1 VTSTAGGRFGLLGG
15 TFDPPHAAHL
25 ALAEA
30 ARTSLHLDSVV
41 FVPAGDPW
49 RKANRA
55 VTSAAAR
62 LEMTRALVAGLSW
75 AEVSTIEVD
84 RAGPSYTAETIE
96 MLASTRGG
104 EWWVILGA
112 DALADL
118 EHWREP
124 ARIVAAARLG
134 VAARPG
140 ARVEASTALRA
151 LVPGIEKRID
161 RIEMAE
167 VDVSS
172 TRLRAR
178 LRLGESAE
186 GEIPPAV
193 LDVVHRRGLY
203 APGSIG
209 SER

>member
-1 VTSTAGGRFGLLGG
+1 MTSTAGGRFGLLGG
-15 TFDPPHAAHL
+15 TFDPPHVAHL

-30 ARTSLHLDSVV
+30 ARTSLHLDRVV

-49 RKANRA
+49 RKTGRA

-62 LEMTRALVAGLSW
+62 LEMTRALVEGLPW
-75 AEVSTIEVD
+75 AEVSPIEVERD
-84 RAGPSYTAETIE
+84 GPSYTADTVET
-96 MLASTRGG
+96 LVAVRGG

-118 EHWREP
+118 EHWHEP
-124 ARIVAAARLG
+124 TRIAAAARLG

-140 ARVEASTALRA
+140 AKVEASAALRA
-151 LVPGIEKRID
+151 LAPGIETRID

-167 VDVSS
+167 VDLSS
-172 TRLRAR
+172 TGVRAR
-178 LRLGESAE
+178 LRSGASVE

-193 LDVVHRRGLY
+193 LGVIHRRGLY
-203 APGSIG
+203 APGS
-209 SER
+209 SD